1 MKNIIQENF
10 SFSYIS
16 VCSTNQTMSEK
27 LCLQWN
33 DFKDNIETSFKNLR
47 EETDFADVTLASED
61 GEQVDAHKV
70 VLAASSPIFQKM
82 LKRNQ
87 NTHPLIFMR
96 GVKMDDLVA
105 IVDFLYRGE
114 ANICQENLDSFL
126 ALAQELELQGL
137 QRKND
142 NFEETQ
148 TNLTNQQTPIKA
160 PKVCKTDAKILKSEE
175 FPRTQVAEDKTED
188 ADDKTV
194 ALTNLAGDLQEIG
207 IRVNSMMEKTSRKNA
222 LKKPL
227 YVCNV
232 CGKEGEN
239 GNIKQHIEANHLE
252 GVSVPC
258 NFCEKSFRCQN
269 SLTKHI
275 QSKHKGMSDM
285 C

>member
-1 MKNIIQENF
+1 
-10 SFSYIS
+10 
-16 VCSTNQTMSEK
+16 MSEK

-70 VLAASSPIFQKM
+70 VLAASSPIFRKM

-126 ALAQELELQGL
+126 ALAEELELQGL

-175 FPRTQVAEDKTED
+175 FPRTEVAEDKTED

-207 IRVNSMMEKTSRKNA
+207 IRVNSMMEKTSRKKPNG
-222 LKKPL
+222 LPL
-227 YVCNV
+227 YVCTE
-232 CGKEGEN
+232 CGKEAQSDSV
-239 GNIKQHIEANHLE
+239 KKHIEVNHLE
-252 GVSVPC
+252 GIAIPC
-258 NFCEKSFRCQN
+258 KFCEKYFKSTRAFVMHN
-269 SLTKHI
+269 VKD
-275 QSKHKGMSDM
+275 HKGDN
-285 C
+285 